1 MTEPHRAVFFDR
13 DGVVNLSPG
22 AGYVTQW
29 ADFHLSPG
37 IMDALRLCKERGYLT
52 VLVTSQQGVGKG
64 EMSQADL
71 DEIHSQM
78 QSALA
83 MQNAAFDGIFACNLY
98 SAHGVAS
105 ALDDLR
111 KSGVTVTARFVGFDT
126 SKKLIEDL
134 QAGRIDA
141 LVAQD
146 PERMGYLA
154 VETLVKVVKGEAV
167 PAVIDTG
174 AKMVTR
180 DALQND
186 SAIRTLVGME

>member
-29 ADFHLSPG
+29 ADFHFSPG

-83 MQNAAFDGIFACNLY
+83 MQNAAFDGIYACTHLAGTCTCRKP
-98 SAHGVAS
+98 SAEMIHKAVNDLNIDPSRSLLIGDHDRDIQMAHNAGVPI
-105 ALDDLR
+105 
-111 KSGVTVTARFVGFDT
+111 T
-126 SKKLIEDL
+126 I
-134 QAGRIDA
+134 RI
-141 LVAQD
+141 
-146 PERMGYLA
+146 R
-154 VETLVKVVKGEAV
+154 GEKDITV
-167 PAVIDTG
+167 PAST
-174 AKMVTR
+174 
-180 DALQND
+180 
-186 SAIRTLVGME
+186 TLGSTAELPATLAEFL

>member
-29 ADFHLSPG
+29 ADFHFSPG

-71 DEIHSQM
+71 DEIHGQM

-83 MQNAAFDGIFACNLY
+83 MQKAAFDGIYACTHLAGTCTCRKP
-98 SAHGVAS
+98 SAEMIEKAVADLHIDVS
-105 ALDDLR
+105 RSVLIGDHDRDIQMAQNGGIPITIRIRGEKEITVPATTTLDSTSDLR
-111 KSGVTVTARFVGFDT
+111 A
-126 SKKLIEDL
+126 
-134 QAGRIDA
+134 A
-141 LVAQD
+141 LL
-146 PERMGYLA
+146 RL
-154 VETLVKVVKGEAV
+154 L
-167 PAVIDTG
+167 
-174 AKMVTR
+174 
-180 DALQND
+180 
-186 SAIRTLVGME
+186 